1 MKRSKTEIDKKIK
14 SVTTRLINLEDEIKD
29 ITGDLFAWA
38 GLKNAKKIVVA
49 VRRNLRAEEL
59 RRKNLK

>member
-1 MKRSKTEIDKKIK
+1 MKRSKIEIDKKIK
-14 SVTTRLINLEDEIKD
+14 S
-29 ITGDLFAWA
+29 ITIDLLAWV

-49 VRRNLRAEEL
+49 VRRNLKAEEL